1 MSPGVLAGM
10 WKEAEKKTKQLEE
23 RIKVILK
30 ERGVRSFS
38 VMRVGV
44 LVVLIG
50 ADFAFQRICTFP
62 RVFWPICGKMGGNAP
77 FRLRTN

>member
-30 ERGVRSFS
+30 EKGVCVTFINF
-38 VMRVGV
+38 
-44 LVVLIG
+44 IG
-50 ADFAFQRICTFP
+50 WCSLLFIWCTLLFQ
-62 RVFWPICGKMGGNAP
+62 N
-77 FRLRTN
+77 L